1 MLLAIDIGNTNLT
14 LGLFDKEKNLIAHW
28 RLATDH
34 RKMPDEYGLQ
44 LLGLLQNCAV
54 SKEALTGVV
63 LGSVVP
69 PVTGRIAE
77 ASLRYLDVEALI
89 VTNAMCPGINIQ
101 YDPPSAVGVDRLINV
116 VAVQEY
122 YHFPACVVDFG
133 TGTTFD
139 AVDKDA
145 NYLGGAITPGVGIAA
160 EALFNRAS
168 KLLKV
173 DLKIPPSAIGQN
185 TEHAV
190 QSGLMFGY
198 ISLVEGM
205 VARFRKTLGADMV
218 VVATGGLAE
227 LIAQGTDVIDIVDP
241 WLTLQGLRLI
251 WEKESEKK

>member
-1 MLLAIDIGNTNLT
+1 MLLTIDIGNTNLT
-14 LGLFDKEKNLIAHW
+14 LGLFDENKELFAHW

-34 RKMPDEYGLQ
+34 KKMPDEYGLQ
-44 LLGLLQNCAV
+44 LQGLLNNCGV
-54 SKEALTGVV
+54 QKEQLTGVV

-77 ASLRYLDVEALI
+77 AAKRYLDIDALV
-89 VTNAMCPGINIQ
+89 VTNAMCPGIHIL
-101 YDPPSAVGVDRLINV
+101 YDPPQAVGVDRLINV
-116 VAVQEY
+116 VAVKEY
-122 YHFPACVVDFG
+122 YRFPACVVDFG

-139 AVDKDA
+139 AVDGEA
-145 NYLGGAITPGVGIAA
+145 NYLGGAITPGIGIAA
-160 EALFNRAS
+160 EALFTRAS

-173 DLKIPPSAIGQN
+173 DLKIPPSSIGGN

-190 QSGLMFGY
+190 QSGLMYGY

-205 VARFRKTLGADMV
+205 VARFREQLGEDML

-227 LIAQGTDVIDIVDP
+227 LIAQGTNVIDHVDP

-251 WEKESEKK
+251 WEKENEK

>member
-14 LGLFDKEKNLIAHW
+14 LGLFDADNQLSAHW

-34 RKMPDEYGLQ
+34 TKMPDEYGLQ
-44 LLGLLQNCAV
+44 LLGLLDNCGAR
-54 SKEALTGVV
+54 KEDLTGVV

-77 ASLRYLDVEALI
+77 AAQRYLGIDALI
-89 VTNAMCPGINIQ
+89 VTNAMCPGINIL
-101 YDPPSAVGVDRLINV
+101 YDPPTAVGVDRLINV
-116 VAVQEY
+116 VAVREY
-122 YHFPACVVDFG
+122 YRFPACVVDFG

-145 NYLGGAITPGVGIAA
+145 NYLGGAITPGIGIAA
-160 EALFNRAS
+160 EALFERAS

-173 DLKIPPSAIGQN
+173 DLEIPPSVIGGN

-190 QSGLMFGY
+190 QSGLMYGY
-198 ISLVEGM
+198 IALVEGM
-205 VARFRKTLGADMV
+205 VARFRQQLGEDMI

-227 LIAQGTDVIDIVDP
+227 LIAQGTQVIDVVDP

-251 WEKESEKK
+251 WEQEKEK

>member
-1 MLLAIDIGNTNLT
+1 MLLTIDIGNTNLT
-14 LGLFDKEKNLIAHW
+14 LGLFDQNKKLFAHW

-34 RKMPDEYGLQ
+34 KKMPDEYGLQ
-44 LLGLLQNCAV
+44 LLGLLNNCGID
-54 SKEALTGVV
+54 KTQLTGVV

-77 ASLRYLDVEALI
+77 ASKRYLDIDALI

-101 YDPPSAVGVDRLINV
+101 YDPPHAVGVDRLINV
-116 VAVQEY
+116 VAVKEY
-122 YHFPACVVDFG
+122 YRFPACVVDFG

-139 AVDKDA
+139 AVDGDA
-145 NYLGGAITPGVGIAA
+145 NYLGGAITPGIGIAS
-160 EALFNRAS
+160 EALFTRAS

-173 DLKIPPSAIGQN
+173 DLKIPPSVIGGN

-190 QSGLMFGY
+190 QSGLMYGY

-205 VARFRKTLGADMV
+205 VARFREQLGDNML

-251 WEKESEKK
+251 WEKENGK